1 MLPLVILAALQWYLL
16 VYMFTTVPLSI
27 PFYALDP
34 PIYTFLPNTPSTV
47 HVLEGDDFVFY
58 LVLDANPTPTNFN
71 WSRNGQVISSGGQ
84 IATSVSTI
92 NITSTSRSDSG
103 WYSVA
108 SANSVGT
115 AAISFPLDVQCE
127 LYVTND

>member
-1 MLPLVILAALQWYLL
+1 
-16 VYMFTTVPLSI
+16 MFTTVSSSI

-34 PIYTFLPNTPSTV
+34 PIYTFLPITPSTV
-47 HVLEGDDFVFY
+47 HVLEGDDFVFS

-71 WSRNGQVISSGGQ
+71 WSRNGQVISTGGR
-84 IATSVSTI
+84 ITTSVSTI

-103 WYSVA
+103 WYGVA
-108 SANSVGT
+108 SENMVGT

-127 LYVTND
+127 LYVTDD